1 MCATLATGLGVF
13 NSKEDTD
20 CPLVY
25 VTNSNVKTVV
35 LLRLEK

>member
-1 MCATLATGLGVF
+1 MYATLATGLGVF

-20 CPLVY
+20 CPLAY
-25 VTNSNVKTVV
+25 VTNSNVKTAV